1 MRMTGTFGSQRAPA
15 LLTLLLASTLGVM
28 AGATVAP
35 VLAVIQNDL
44 GVSGTAAG
52 FIITTHGLTIAVA
65 SPLVGRMIDRYG
77 VRVPLAVG
85 LVLYGLGG
93 GAGILVE
100 GYPLLIASRVVL
112 GLGAAIVFTGT
123 TVALLALYAPGPERD
138 RMMGWRTTA
147 TTIGGLLWPLM
158 AGALGEISWHASFS
172 VYLVGIPL
180 GLAVLA
186 TVPSTSSPGGSTTGG
201 GAFRTLVTHPRLIGI
216 LAIILASG
224 LILYVPA
231 VFLPKRLEQIG
242 ITSTFVTAIYAV
254 TLGAVAASILGLF
267 YDRIRARLDDAWIMR
282 IASAGWTA
290 GLLVYAFIDHPVPL
304 LLAPVL
310 LGAGNGL
317 AMSTLTLLVA
327 EQVPADQHGR
337 ATSLQGTAMFAGQFL
352 SPLFAGP
359 LIAATT
365 YATGFTAAAGLAA
378 LITILVTVTSVAH
391 LPNKADEVPVPVR

>member
-1 MRMTGTFGSQRAPA
+1 MTGTFSERRASA
-15 LLTLLLASTLGVM
+15 LFTLLLASTLGVM

-93 GAGILVE
+93 GAGIFVD
-100 GYPLLIASRVVL
+100 GYPLLIASRAVL

-147 TTIGGLLWPLM
+147 ITVGGLLWPLL
-158 AGALGEISWHASFS
+158 AGALGEISWHVSFS

-186 TVPSTSSPGGSTTGG
+186 TVPSTTSPGGTTTG
-201 GAFRTLVTHPRLIGI
+201 GAFRTLVSHPRLIGI

-224 LILYVPA
+224 LMLYVPA

-254 TLGAVAASILGLF
+254 TLGAVAASVLGLF

-282 IASAGWTA
+282 IASAGWTV
-290 GLLVYAFIDHPVPL
+290 GLLAYAFIDHPVPL

-327 EQVPADQHGR
+327 EQVPADQRGR

-378 LITILVTVTSVAH
+378 LITILVTVTRVAH
-391 LPNKADEVPVPVR
+391 LPDRADDDASALAR